1 MPSPSNGGDMRRLA
15 GVPDRTVRAIQ
26 WAMAGVAVLFIGGV
40 VIWITHLIRTAWR
53 LGDVPSA
60 SIGISLV
67 AIPVFLVLLGVVLYV
82 FWGLLGDRGS
92 KTSPARPAAHR
103 ESDRHGGPGWKP

>member
-1 MPSPSNGGDMRRLA
+1 MSRMA

-26 WAMAGVAVLFIGGV
+26 WGIAAGTILFIGG
-40 VIWITHLIRTAWR
+40 IITWILHLIRTAWR

-67 AIPVFLVLLGVVLYV
+67 AIPVFLTLLGVILYV
-82 FWGLLGDRGS
+82 FVGLLGDRG
-92 KTSPARPAAHR
+92 
-103 ESDRHGGPGWKP
+103 DR

>member
-1 MPSPSNGGDMRRLA
+1 MSRMA

-26 WAMAGVAVLFIGGV
+26 WAMAGLAVLFIGG
-40 VIWITHLIRTAWR
+40 IITWITHLIRTAWR

-67 AIPVFLVLLGVVLYV
+67 SIPIFLTMLGVILYV
-82 FWGLLGDRGS
+82 FVGIRGDRGE
-92 KTSPARPAAHR
+92 R
-103 ESDRHGGPGWKP
+103 